1 MKKIITFVSFLTLVV
16 IISSVYIFKI
26 EKSDKNFD
34 WYAASKICSK
44 NMEITITDSD
54 SQTIKCIQDIIIKS
68 LNNNIKESSTALTLL
83 ASENYIFYGHCHL
96 AMHLLGSR
104 LLEHFGSIENAITH
118 VNYIDC
124 GNGLSHGVLDQW
136 ATNKKLN
143 EKDFKSA
150 IKSCEAAEKVSHG
163 GCAEGIGHAA
173 YQSNDKLAFEGRVRN
188 ALSICYN
195 FVDTSAGW
203 HCAYGVMMQPFFKQN
218 PDLIDE
224 YALEIPEGDQIIKLC
239 DSYSKEKD
247 YVYLGCISV
256 SGWLMGLKENMIA
269 NKIQDLTL
277 ASEYIASNKFI
288 SKLEKNIVYCREV
301 TNKEASTGCLSQLFS
316 RLPLNWY
323 QNDEKFIERCE
334 QLSVEKNIIE
344 LCISGGYEFI
354 APDKFISYLIKY
366 KSRYNVWNLVEERW
380 GRERG
385 DKSQFDSKLLSDL

>member
-1 MKKIITFVSFLTLVV
+1 MKKIITFVSFLTLIV
-16 IISSVYIFKI
+16 IISSAYIFNI

-34 WYAASKICSK
+34 WYAASKVCSK
-44 NMEITITDSD
+44 NMETIITNSD

-68 LNNNIKESSTALTLL
+68 LNDNIKESSTALTLV
-83 ASENYIFYGHCHL
+83 ASEDYIFYGHCHL

-104 LLEHFGSIENAITH
+104 LLAHFGSIENAISH
-118 VNYIDC
+118 LNYIDC

-136 ATNKKLN
+136 ATKKSLN
-143 EKDFKSA
+143 EKDFKGA
-150 IKSCEAAEKVSHG
+150 ILSCEAAEKVSNG

-173 YQSNDKLAFEGRVRN
+173 YQSSDTLVFEDRVKK

-195 FVDTSAGW
+195 FIDTSAGW

-224 YALEIPEGDQIIKLC
+224 SALEIPDGKQIIKLC
-239 DSYSKEKD
+239 DLYSKEKD

-256 SGWLMGLKENMIA
+256 SGWLMGLKENIKA
-269 NKIQDLTL
+269 NKIQDPSL
-277 ASEYIASNKFI
+277 ASEFIASSKFI
-288 SKLEKNIVYCREV
+288 ANLEKNIGYCSEV
-301 TNKEASTGCLSQLFS
+301 TNKEAGTGCLSQLFS

-323 QNDEKFIERCE
+323 QNDEKFIDRCE
-334 QLSVEKNIIE
+334 QLSDEKNIIE

-366 KSRYNVWNLVEERW
+366 KSMYNVWSLVEERW
-380 GRERG
+380 ERERG
-385 DKSQFDSKLLSDL
+385 DKTQFDSKLLSEL